1 MKINENRLIADFM
14 GVEWHK
20 EFFKEV
26 CIISPSNIHYK
37 FHESWDWLMPV
48 LERILDLSFQ
58 DNGDSEDFYNIR
70 DCVPDINHTYQAII
84 EFIKNVKLKI

>member
-1 MKINENRLIADFM
+1 MKHNKLIADFM
-14 GVEWHK
+14 GAEWHK

-48 LERILDLSFQ
+48 VRECFENGAEGNEIGDITHGLLD
-58 DNGDSEDFYNIR
+58 
-70 DCVPDINHTYQAII
+70 CDIDATYKGIVQ
-84 EFIKNVKLKI
+84 FIKSLKKY